1 MSIALAGMLVMFSGI
16 FVVMMVILEVL
27 PWLNDTTKVVFIAIG
42 LTFVVTGAVIRFKA
56 LKSEM
61 KQQKELEH
69 RRK

>member
-27 PWLNDTTKVVFIAIG
+27 PWLNDMTKVAFIVIG
-42 LTFVVTGAVIRFKA
+42 LTFVVAGAVIRFKA